1 MVHYAYRQYGVSSA
15 NKLDPLQSAVC
26 QLAVS
31 MYLISHMIMTLFSSC
46 PRANDLS
53 SRIATYPIFQS
64 NMPKELMHKVHA
76 QEINLKLYE
85 MINFVIDGTLVDYIS
100 HTHMLIN

>member
-1 MVHYAYRQYGVSSA
+1 
-15 NKLDPLQSAVC
+15 
-26 QLAVS
+26 
-31 MYLISHMIMTLFSSC
+31 
-46 PRANDLS
+46 
-53 SRIATYPIFQS
+53 
-64 NMPKELMHKVHA
+64 MPKELMHKVHA